1 MRYVPVVLLSLCLA
15 MGCGPEGGGTPQDSG
30 TLEDA
35 GTGQDAGTTTP
46 DSGAETPDSG
56 TTTPDS
62 GTETPDA
69 GTENPDS
76 GTTTPDA
83 GTETPDAGTT
93 TPDAGTTTPDAG
105 TIPTSCGIPYL
116 GDPNGAPDFTIT
128 ALGPDWMTSPSIP
141 LTQGSIVSLV
151 EPPQGGRVSFIG
163 VRDVINMDPCG
174 VTLMGVVEN
183 PITGKLMFDSRTV
196 NLERSPDGKGS
207 STDEDYSTFS
217 NVPLCPN
224 NWSSMDLYDQNYELA
239 VILQDSRGKGLQK
252 TLTIRPACNVPGEER
267 QCLCMCKQGYKL
279 GQPCP

>member
-15 MGCGPEGGGTPQDSG
+15 MGCGSEGDDPTQDSG

-35 GTGQDAGTTTP
+35 GTGQDSGTTLP
-46 DSGAETPDSG
+46 DSGTTTPDSG

-62 GTETPDA
+62 GTT
-69 GTENPDS
+69 TPDS

-83 GTETPDAGTT
+83 GTTTPDAGTTTPDAGTT

-105 TIPTSCGIPYL
+105 TIPTSCGIPFL
-116 GDPNGAPDFTIT
+116 GDPNGTPDFTIT
-128 ALGPDWMTSPSIP
+128 ALGPNWMTSPAVP
-141 LTQGSIVSLV
+141 LTQGSIVSLI

-174 VTLMGVVEN
+174 VFLLGSLKD
-183 PITGKLMFDSRTV
+183 PISNKRMVDSRTI

-207 STDEDYSTFS
+207 SADEDYFTFS

-224 NWSSMDLYDQNYELA
+224 NWSSMNLFDQEYELT
-239 VILQDSRGKGLQK
+239 VILQDKRGKGLQK
-252 TLTIRPACNVPGEER
+252 ILTIRPACNVPGEER
-267 QCLCMCKQGYKL
+267 ECLCICKQGYRL
-279 GQPCP
+279 GEPCP